1 MTTVQ
6 IIKARPSSRE
16 YGIGKTHVMGPGDST
31 LCGISENTY
40 AFRYMTHAKI
50 TCTDCIIKHLEN
62 EQRSAKRA
70 PGSKME
76 EEAEKPGTD
85 PY

>member
-6 IIKARPSSRE
+6 IIRVRPGSRE

-40 AFRYMTHAKI
+40 ALRYMPHAKV
-50 TCTDCIIKHLEN
+50 TCVYCIKSILEN
-62 EQRSAKRA
+62 EQSTAKRA
-70 PGSKME
+70 PGSEVEAK
-76 EEAEKPGTD
+76 AEKPGAD